1 MACFGVLFFAA
12 VLFAEDYNGTVKTIA
27 KDETTVTV
35 RDGIVV
41 PTYNIT
47 ITVAGVEKTFDFS
60 EAPLIV
66 DDKGKAIPGGLP
78 NVKPGTEVKLHTEK
92 KGDKDVVTTLK
103 VLAPPDPNF
112 KPPANTK
119 AGGPGEYKGTL
130 RSVSAEKMKVSLHV
144 DNKDKVL
151 DLGKNVSVADANG
164 KTVKGG
170 LAGVKA
176 GSEVTAVTEKK
187 GDKEVVT
194 KLTVT
199 GPPKK

>member
-1 MACFGVLFFAA
+1 MPRLPQVMACFAVFFCTAI
-12 VLFAEDYNGTVKTIA
+12 LLAEDYTGQVKNIA
-27 KDETTVTV
+27 KDKTTVTIAV
-35 RDGIVV
+35 DG
-41 PTYNIT
+41 
-47 ITVAGVEKTFDFS
+47 ADKTFDFS
-60 EAPLIV
+60 KDPLIV
-66 DDKGKAIPGGLP
+66 DDKGKAVPGGLP
-78 NVKPGTEVKLHTEK
+78 NVKLGSEVKLYTDK

-112 KPPANTK
+112 KPPANAK

-130 RSVSAEKMKVSLHV
+130 RSVSAEKMKVALRV

-151 DLGKNVSVADANG
+151 DLGKNVSVVDANG

-187 GDKEVVT
+187 GDKELVT